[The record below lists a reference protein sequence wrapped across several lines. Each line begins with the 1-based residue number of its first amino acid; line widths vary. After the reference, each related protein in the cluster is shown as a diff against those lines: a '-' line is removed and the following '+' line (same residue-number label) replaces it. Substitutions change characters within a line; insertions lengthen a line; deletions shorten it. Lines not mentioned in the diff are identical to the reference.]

1 MKKTLL
7 FVLALLLSTAMFA
20 QNRATLIDETFSG
33 TDMPEGW
40 TITGQGTGNWS
51 ISPSNKSGGE
61 ANELHLYWTPNF
73 NGISRVVTTP
83 VNLTGI
89 ESVIVSFK
97 HYLDNYTGAHTIGVA
112 TSSDNGTTWNTGW
125 SQTYNSSQA
134 YSVQEAIT
142 TPDMGKENVLFC
154 VYYEG
159 NSYNLN
165 NWFFDDIFVFVQEN
179 LDLQLVSIDIPS
191 TVSAGE
197 REIQFTVKNLGATT
211 VESFEILGQDI
222 GGDDNCGTM
231 SPETFE
237 VILAPFESAKLT
249 MEQTMLLIPGSYN
262 FPLEII
268 SVNGTT
274 DDDLTN
280 NSLDKDIFV
289 AMGST
294 QKIPMIEHFSSSTC
308 GPCINVNY
316 AMSQLTANNPGK
328 YAYTKYP
335 CYWPAPGDPYY
346 TDDAQSRIDFYTV
359 GAAPQTFLDGVDQG
373 YSAVSQ
379 AALDAQY
386 NTPAFANIRG
396 AFTVEGN
403 VINITADFMSY
414 FEMENVSAYI
424 SINEETTTGN
434 VGNNGE
440 TEFHHILMKMLED
453 GNGNTITINAGEYVR
468 LEYSF
473 DMSSTHVE
481 EMNDLEVALWLQN
494 PVTHEIYNSRY
505 AYENSEHCYPVKNH
519 QMTEDGNNL
528 LVTWEAPEQGNP
540 TGYKVI
546 VNGEVVEE
554 NTSNLSYTITNANG
568 SYFVEV
574 VALYDDK
581 SSVGTMS
588 YNIEVN
594 DETPCNAP
602 TNLSATVEQNVE
614 GFDYEYKVT
623 MTWDAVA
630 DAQSYIVYVNGEEF
644 GATNTNLY
652 IAGSDNEGTFTFT
665 VSSLCANGES
675 EQSEP
680 CTVEVLSVEELASQ
694 FNIYPNPAKDVVRL
708 STDNGQQ
715 TTVRIYNILGMLV
728 EEIEINS
735 NETEINV
742 SDYNPGVYFF
752 NIQTENGN
760 VTKKIVVE

>member
-40 TITGQGTGNWS
+40 TIAGAGAGNWS

-211 VESFEILGQDI
+211 VESFEILGEDI
-222 GGDDNCGTM
+222 GVDDNCVTM

-237 VILAPFESAKLT
+237 VMLAPFESIQLT

-274 DDDLTN
+274 DDDQTN

-328 YAYTKYP
+328 YTYTKYP
-335 CYWPAPGDPYY
+335 CYWPLPGDPYY
-346 TDDAQSRIDFYTV
+346 TDEAQSRIDFYTV

-373 YSAVSQ
+373 YSEVSQ

-424 SINEETTTGN
+424 SINEKTTTGN

-453 GNGNTITINAGEYVR
+453 GNGNTITINAGEYQR
-468 LEYSF
+468 LEFSY
-473 DMSSTHVE
+473 DMDTTNVE
-481 EMNDLEVALWLQN
+481 EMSDLEVALWLQN

-505 AYENSEHCYPVKNH
+505 AYENSEHCYPVQNLTAKFS
-519 QMTEDGNNL
+519 EDGSAINL
-528 LVTWEAPEQGNP
+528 TWDAPETGTP
-540 TGYKVI
+540 TGYNI
-546 VNGEVVEE
+546 YINSELIAE
-554 NTSNLSYTITNANG
+554 NHPELSYTNTELAEEL
-568 SYFVEV
+568 YHTPTTHFVEV
-574 VALYDDK
+574 VAIYADNKTSIGDMASL
-581 SSVGTMS
+581 SSGLK
-588 YNIEVN
+588 VN
-594 DETPCNAP
+594 KVEDM
-602 TNLSATVEQNVE
+602 NLS
-614 GFDYEYKVT
+614 
-623 MTWDAVA
+623 
-630 DAQSYIVYVNGEEF
+630 
-644 GATNTNLY
+644 
-652 IAGSDNEGTFTFT
+652 
-665 VSSLCANGES
+665 
-675 EQSEP
+675 
-680 CTVEVLSVEELASQ
+680 
-694 FNIYPNPAKDVVRL
+694 IYPNPAKDVVRL

-742 SDYNPGVYFF
+742 SDYNPGIYFF

-760 VTKKIVVE
+760 VTRKIVVE

>member
-165 NWFFDDIFVFVQEN
+165 NWFFDDIFIFKQEN

-197 REIQFTVKNLGATT
+197 REIQFTVRNLGATT
-211 VESFEILGQDI
+211 VESFEILGEDI

-237 VILAPFESAKLT
+237 VMLAPFESAKLT

-473 DMSSTHVE
+473 DMSSTNVE

-505 AYENSEHCYPVKNH
+505 AYENSEHCYPVKDLLAMVDGDAPPTLYLSWNKPENGTPVGYDVYVDGEL
-519 QMTEDGNNL
+519 MADNLNDTYYSNED
-528 LVTWEAPEQGNP
+528 EDIC
-540 TGYKVI
+540 Y
-546 VNGEVVEE
+546 
-554 NTSNLSYTITNANG
+554 NAKTA
-568 SYFVEV
+568 EV
-574 VALYDDK
+574 VAVYEDGK
-581 SSVGTMS
+581 TSVGVAMIIVRDT
-588 YNIEVN
+588 
-594 DETPCNAP
+594 
-602 TNLSATVEQNVE
+602 NVE
-614 GFDYEYKVT
+614 ETTCGN
-623 MTWDAVA
+623 
-630 DAQSYIVYVNGEEF
+630 I
-644 GATNTNLY
+644 
-652 IAGSDNEGTFTFT
+652 
-665 VSSLCANGES
+665 
-675 EQSEP
+675 
-680 CTVEVLSVEELASQ
+680 SV
-694 FNIYPNPAKDVVRL
+694 YPNPARDFVKV
-708 STDNGQQ
+708 STDNSQQ
-715 TTVRIYNILGMLV
+715 STVKVYNTLGMLV

-742 SDYNPGVYFF
+742 SDYNPGIYFF

-760 VTKKIVVE
+760 VTRKIVVE

>member
-20 QNRATLIDETFSG
+20 QNRATFIDETFSG

-125 SQTYNSSQA
+125 SQSYNSSQA

-165 NWFFDDIFVFVQEN
+165 NWFFDDIFIFKQEN

-197 REIQFTVKNLGATT
+197 REIQFTVRNLGATT
-211 VESFEILGQDI
+211 VESFEIIGEDI
-222 GGDDNCGTM
+222 GGDDNYGTM

-237 VILAPFESAKLT
+237 VMLAPFESIQLT

-274 DDDLTN
+274 DDDQTN
-280 NSLDKDIFV
+280 NSLNKDIFV

-328 YAYTKYP
+328 YTYTKYP

-473 DMSSTHVE
+473 DMSSTNVE

-494 PVTHEIYNSRY
+494 YDTKEIYNSHY
-505 AYENSEHCYPVKNH
+505 AYENSEHCHPVKDLLAIVGGDAPPTLYLSWNKPENGTPVGYDVYVDGEL
-519 QMTEDGNNL
+519 MADNLNDTYYSNED
-528 LVTWEAPEQGNP
+528 EDIC
-540 TGYKVI
+540 Y
-546 VNGEVVEE
+546 
-554 NTSNLSYTITNANG
+554 NAKTA
-568 SYFVEV
+568 EV
-574 VALYDDK
+574 VAVYEDGK
-581 SSVGTMS
+581 TSVGVAMIIVRDT
-588 YNIEVN
+588 
-594 DETPCNAP
+594 
-602 TNLSATVEQNVE
+602 NVE
-614 GFDYEYKVT
+614 ETTCGN
-623 MTWDAVA
+623 
-630 DAQSYIVYVNGEEF
+630 I
-644 GATNTNLY
+644 
-652 IAGSDNEGTFTFT
+652 
-665 VSSLCANGES
+665 
-675 EQSEP
+675 
-680 CTVEVLSVEELASQ
+680 SV
-694 FNIYPNPAKDVVRL
+694 YPNPAKDVVRL

-715 TTVRIYNILGMLV
+715 TTVRIYNILGMLI

-742 SDYNPGVYFF
+742 SDYNPGIYF
-752 NIQTENGN
+752 ISIETENGS

>member
-1 MKKTLL
+1 MPMKKTLL

-97 HYLDNYTGAHTIGVA
+97 HYLDNYTGAHIIGVA

-165 NWFFDDIFVFVQEN
+165 NWFFDDIFIFNQEN

-274 DDDLTN
+274 DDDQTN

-316 AMSQLTANNPGK
+316 AMSQLTAANPGK

-473 DMSSTHVE
+473 DMSSTNVE

-505 AYENSEHCYPVKNH
+505 AYENSEHCYPVQNL
-519 QMTEDGNNL
+519 TAEFSEDGSAINL
-528 LVTWEAPEQGNP
+528 AWDAPETGTP
-540 TGYKVI
+540 TGYNI
-546 VNGEVVEE
+546 YINGELIVENHPE
-554 NTSNLSYTITNANG
+554 LSYTNTELAEEL
-568 SYFVEV
+568 YHTPTTHFVEV
-574 VALYDDK
+574 VAVYADNKTSIGDMASL
-581 SSVGTMS
+581 SSGLK
-588 YNIEVN
+588 VN
-594 DETPCNAP
+594 KVEDM
-602 TNLSATVEQNVE
+602 NLS
-614 GFDYEYKVT
+614 
-623 MTWDAVA
+623 
-630 DAQSYIVYVNGEEF
+630 
-644 GATNTNLY
+644 
-652 IAGSDNEGTFTFT
+652 
-665 VSSLCANGES
+665 
-675 EQSEP
+675 
-680 CTVEVLSVEELASQ
+680 
-694 FNIYPNPAKDVVRL
+694 IYPNPAKDVVKV
-708 STDNGQQ
+708 TTVNGQQ
-715 TTVRIYNILGMLV
+715 STVRIYNILGMLV

-742 SDYNPGVYFF
+742 SDYNTGIYFF

-760 VTKKIVVE
+760 VTRKIVVE

>member
-97 HYLDNYTGAHTIGVA
+97 HYLDNYTGAHIIGVA

-125 SQTYNSSQA
+125 SQTYNSSQE

-249 MEQTMLLIPGSYN
+249 MEQTMLLLPGSYN

-274 DDDLTN
+274 DDDQTN

-316 AMSQLTANNPGK
+316 AMSQLTAANPGK

-505 AYENSEHCYPVKNH
+505 AYENSEHCYPVQNL
-519 QMTEDGNNL
+519 TAEFSEDGSAINL
-528 LVTWEAPEQGNP
+528 AWDAPETGTP
-540 TGYKVI
+540 TGYNI
-546 VNGEVVEE
+546 YINSELIAE
-554 NTSNLSYTITNANG
+554 NHPELSYTNTELAEEL
-568 SYFVEV
+568 YHTPTTHFVEV
-574 VALYDDK
+574 VAVYADNKTSIGDMASL
-581 SSVGTMS
+581 SSGLK
-588 YNIEVN
+588 VN
-594 DETPCNAP
+594 KVEDM
-602 TNLSATVEQNVE
+602 NLS
-614 GFDYEYKVT
+614 
-623 MTWDAVA
+623 
-630 DAQSYIVYVNGEEF
+630 
-644 GATNTNLY
+644 
-652 IAGSDNEGTFTFT
+652 
-665 VSSLCANGES
+665 
-675 EQSEP
+675 
-680 CTVEVLSVEELASQ
+680 
-694 FNIYPNPAKDVVRL
+694 IYPNPAKDVVKV
-708 STDNGQQ
+708 TTVNGQQ
-715 TTVRIYNILGMLV
+715 STVRIYNILGMLV

-742 SDYNPGVYFF
+742 SDYNTGIYFF

>member
-165 NWFFDDIFVFVQEN
+165 NWFFDDIFIFKQEN

-237 VILAPFESAKLT
+237 VMLAPFESAKLT

-473 DMSSTHVE
+473 DMSSTNVE

-494 PVTHEIYNSRY
+494 PVTHEIYNSHY
-505 AYENSEHCYPVKNH
+505 AYENSEHCHPVKDLLAIVGGDAPPTLYLSWNKPENGTPVGYDVYVDGEL
-519 QMTEDGNNL
+519 MADNLNDTYYSNED
-528 LVTWEAPEQGNP
+528 EDIC
-540 TGYKVI
+540 Y
-546 VNGEVVEE
+546 
-554 NTSNLSYTITNANG
+554 NAKTA
-568 SYFVEV
+568 EV
-574 VALYDDK
+574 VAVYEDGK
-581 SSVGTMS
+581 TSVGVAMIIVRDT
-588 YNIEVN
+588 
-594 DETPCNAP
+594 
-602 TNLSATVEQNVE
+602 NVE
-614 GFDYEYKVT
+614 ETTCGN
-623 MTWDAVA
+623 
-630 DAQSYIVYVNGEEF
+630 I
-644 GATNTNLY
+644 
-652 IAGSDNEGTFTFT
+652 
-665 VSSLCANGES
+665 
-675 EQSEP
+675 
-680 CTVEVLSVEELASQ
+680 SV
-694 FNIYPNPAKDVVRL
+694 YPNPANDVVKV
-708 STDNGQQ
+708 STVNGQQ
-715 TTVRIYNILGMLV
+715 STVRIYNILGMLV

-742 SDYNPGVYFF
+742 SDYNTGIYFF

>member
-165 NWFFDDIFVFVQEN
+165 NWFFDDIFIFKQEN

-197 REIQFTVKNLGATT
+197 REIQFTVRNLGATT
-211 VESFEILGQDI
+211 VESFEILGEDI

-237 VILAPFESAKLT
+237 VMLAPFESAKLT

-473 DMSSTHVE
+473 DMSSTNVE

-505 AYENSEHCYPVKNH
+505 AYENSEHCYPVKDLLAMVDGDAPPTLYLSWNKPENGTPVGYDVYVDGEL
-519 QMTEDGNNL
+519 MADNLNDTYYSNED
-528 LVTWEAPEQGNP
+528 EDIC
-540 TGYKVI
+540 Y
-546 VNGEVVEE
+546 
-554 NTSNLSYTITNANG
+554 NAKTA
-568 SYFVEV
+568 EV
-574 VALYDDK
+574 VAVYEDGK
-581 SSVGTMS
+581 TSVGVAMIIVRDT
-588 YNIEVN
+588 
-594 DETPCNAP
+594 
-602 TNLSATVEQNVE
+602 NVE
-614 GFDYEYKVT
+614 ETTCGN
-623 MTWDAVA
+623 
-630 DAQSYIVYVNGEEF
+630 I
-644 GATNTNLY
+644 
-652 IAGSDNEGTFTFT
+652 
-665 VSSLCANGES
+665 
-675 EQSEP
+675 
-680 CTVEVLSVEELASQ
+680 SV
-694 FNIYPNPAKDVVRL
+694 YPNPAKDVVRL

-715 TTVRIYNILGMLV
+715 TTVRIYNILGMLI

-742 SDYNPGVYFF
+742 SDYNPGIYFF

-760 VTKKIVVE
+760 VTRKIVVE